1 MFITLVLGRWLM
13 PKGDMSRYQLSQLL
27 IVYVNLGADILDI
40 FSTFKKS
47 TEVNKKRN
55 LLIVVLCL
63 FSLALMRFP
72 LGYHRNL
79 KPTRALSLC
88 CSEIRSQHFPEEF
101 QDGSFL
107 IYRLYLIITENVLN
121 QEMIFFTCKNML
133 VVMLGLYRFGVV
145 CFGRH
150 KSGGKK

>member
-1 MFITLVLGRWLM
+1 M

-27 IVYVNLGADILDI
+27 IVYVNLGADILDV

-47 TEVNKKRN
+47 TEVNKNRN

-72 LGYHRNL
+72 LALTKKYHPKTQGQSNH
-79 KPTRALSLC
+79 KALSLC

-101 QDGSFL
+101 L

-121 QEMIFFTCKNML
+121 QMIFFTCKNML
-133 VVMLGLYRFGVV
+133 IVMLGLYRFGVV
-145 CFGRH
+145 CFVTRLGGENE
-150 KSGGKK
+150 SGHQRNK